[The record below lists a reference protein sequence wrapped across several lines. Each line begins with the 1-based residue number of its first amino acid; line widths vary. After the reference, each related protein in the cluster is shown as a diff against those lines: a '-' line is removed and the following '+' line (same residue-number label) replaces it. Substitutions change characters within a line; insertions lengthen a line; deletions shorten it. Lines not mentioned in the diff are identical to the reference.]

1 MNSDNVRQCNEAAAP
16 EHGEKKPWV
25 KPVIK
30 ASASFDKQAM
40 ACAMNDTSFLCQA
53 AVSGG

>member
-1 MNSDNVRQCNEAAAP
+1 MNSDDVRKNEAAQAT
-16 EHGEKKPWV
+16 ESDQKQPWV